1 MHVVLQKFSIQ
12 EHPPA
17 SVCTHKAAVLPSHS
31 HLGTYCPVAEL
42 PLQKNKCCSRR
53 CWWEQW
59 WCREKQ
65 PPLPIHQLSDW
76 HVTVANQIMSLCEH
90 IHKLQFTHTSLHKK
104 TGREGQRERE
114 RAHTHT
120 HSLVMLVLPALPRHT
135 PLDLPSHNAALH
147 NTGHRSWHNNQTHTE
162 THTYPNEAPRGIKKS
177 SMKCVHTNTHTHTL
191 SLSSVSSVSLIK
203 EIQRIAMVY
212 IGLSLKVSI
221 KESIYTSGRVAFLQC
236 LTSVIHCSSVY
247 SMMWQRAALVLRKA
261 WFCINV
267 EAANT
272 RILAVKC
279 NTTPTILIK
288 FLLHN
293 FPKLDIWLCENCGCT
308 SL

>member
-1 MHVVLQKFSIQ
+1 
-12 EHPPA
+12 
-17 SVCTHKAAVLPSHS
+17 
-31 HLGTYCPVAEL
+31 
-42 PLQKNKCCSRR
+42 
-53 CWWEQW
+53 
-59 WCREKQ
+59 
-65 PPLPIHQLSDW
+65 
-76 HVTVANQIMSLCEH
+76 MSLCEH

-114 RAHTHT
+114 STHT
-120 HSLVMLVLPALPRHT
+120 HSLVMLALPALPQHT

-147 NTGHRSWHNNQTHTE
+147 STGHCSWHNNQIHTQTHR
-162 THTYPNEAPRGIKKS
+162 YPIEAPRGIKKS
-177 SMKCVHTNTHTHTL
+177 SMKCSHTNTHTL

-212 IGLSLKVSI
+212 IGLSLTVSI

-288 FLLHN
+288 LLSHN
-293 FPKLDIWLCENCGCT
+293 FPRPDIWLCENCGCT